1 MIQSKKK
8 TKTGD
13 SHRAPCEFDSHTH
26 RCHHP
31 NFARCLSM
39 LPQCQFAHKMGWFHH
54 RRHVGNRLLS
64 LFVLP
69 ARSATKT
76 GLSRTPAG
84 NDLDFFFCLGGR
96 VLFLLRSFRSNT
108 KRKRHP
114 PVFGQ
119 QKRVRGIDRIVFP
132 CLKKEKPRPSPGV
145 VSVGVLYWRSGVAPP
160 FHLVTCS
167 AK

>member
-1 MIQSKKK
+1 MFELTSKK
-8 TKTGD
+8 
-13 SHRAPCEFDSHTH
+13 S
-26 RCHHP
+26 
-31 NFARCLSM
+31 
-39 LPQCQFAHKMGWFHH
+39 
-54 RRHVGNRLLS
+54 
-64 LFVLP
+64 
-69 ARSATKT
+69 TKT

-132 CLKKEKPRPSPGV
+132 CLKKRKAPTVTGCGVSRGIGLPVGSGSPLLFGDMLCKIKLKREWTRKQVGKENTEALPMGATEEPGRYRHALSDPFLTCFCPR
-145 VSVGVLYWRSGVAPP
+145 R
-160 FHLVTCS
+160 
-167 AK
+167 

>member
-1 MIQSKKK
+1 MFGNSRLQS
-8 TKTGD
+8 
-13 SHRAPCEFDSHTH
+13 
-26 RCHHP
+26 
-31 NFARCLSM
+31 
-39 LPQCQFAHKMGWFHH
+39 
-54 RRHVGNRLLS
+54 
-64 LFVLP
+64 
-69 ARSATKT
+69 TKT

-132 CLKKEKPRPSPGV
+132 CLKKRKAPTVTGCGV
-145 VSVGVLYWRSGVAPP
+145 SRGIVLSVGSGSPLLFGDMLCKTKAKRKWEDHKHGSRSARKTRKHCRWVQRRNRGVIGMP
-160 FHLVTCS
+160 FPTRF
-167 AK
+167 